1 MTRRRYSAI
10 MSRVLAALTAAAVV
24 YGGALALAPGA
35 VAAQTWNDARTRAL
49 VERATARRAAQ
60 LADTA
65 LVDYQA
71 AAHGYL
77 TFLAQVGEGFPEPPK
92 IVKADELALE
102 VYWRSPDLSKQRI
115 VGRRDTLLLPTDIN
129 YHRDHLGIVQNNFP
143 NIVRLGDGDEVRD
156 VPHPLSAQ
164 GLAVYDYAI
173 TDSLRIQ
180 LPDRAIDV
188 LEVRLRPKDDRVA
201 AAVGA
206 VYIDRDQATVVRM
219 AFSFTRA
226 ALIDKQLEDVS
237 IVLENALIENR
248 FWLPRRQEIE
258 IRRTGSWLDYPARGI
273 IRGRWE
279 ICCYQVNKGL
289 SPAQF
294 TGPEIVQAPRAEQR
308 RYSWKGRI
316 LDSLPPDVR
325 AATDEDVRRVQEEAR
340 SLVRASALARTRG
353 TALSARAVSEFV
365 RVNRV
370 EGLSVGLGIGR
381 RFGGGVLSRVSGRFG
396 FSDHE
401 PKGDFTLGWQRADA
415 SGLQLRVFRSF
426 RDTGD
431 EPETSLL
438 RNTIAAQETGS
449 DYSDPYDARGTS
461 LTLDLGRRL
470 GGRWRLSGGYEWQ
483 DSLGVHATPSR
494 GQYEPTI
501 GAWKLHGPRA
511 SLTFERPTAL
521 SIGGSEIRVA
531 GELRGARVSVDQ
543 RGSEVEDLMFGRGSL
558 SLQID
563 RRFGRARLVA
573 RSSVAGVAGSDL
585 PPQEFVY
592 LGGPTTAPGYEF
604 HELVGRFGASQR
616 VEGRLAVPF
625 PAFSLGRYGNT
636 GGSATLAPFAHA
648 AYVARAVSSARGE
661 RRAGWYPSV
670 GVGLLT
676 VFDLLRFDV
685 ARGFRDGRWSFS
697 VDVIRD
703 FWSIL

>member
-1 MTRRRYSAI
+1 MLRA
-10 MSRVLAALTAAAVV
+10 LAAIRAAVV
-24 YGGALALAPGA
+24 VASGA
-35 VAAQTWNDARTRAL
+35 VALVPSATAAQTWNDPRTRAL

-71 AAHGYL
+71 TAHGYL

-115 VGRRDTLLLPTDIN
+115 IGRRDTLLLPTDIN

-143 NIVRLGDGDEVRD
+143 NIIRLGEGDEVRD
-156 VPHPLSAQ
+156 VPHPLSRQ
-164 GLAVYDYAI
+164 GLAQYDYVI
-173 TDSLRIQ
+173 SDSLKIR

-188 LEVRLRPKDDRVA
+188 LEVRVKPKDDRA
-201 AAVGA
+201 PAAVGA

-237 IVLENALIENR
+237 IVLENSLIDNR

-279 ICCYQVNKGL
+279 ICCYQVNRGL
-289 SPAQF
+289 MRAQF
-294 TGPEIVQAPRAEQR
+294 AGPEIVQAPMSQQR
-308 RYSWKGRI
+308 QYAWKGKI
-316 LDSLPPDVR
+316 LDSLPADVR
-325 AATDEDVRRVQEEAR
+325 VATDDDVRRVQEEAR
-340 SLVRASALARTRG
+340 TLVRATALARTRE
-353 TALSARAVSEFV
+353 TSLSAHAVSDFV

-370 EGLSVGLGIGR
+370 EGLALGLGVGR
-381 RFGGGVLSRVSGRFG
+381 RFGDGFSSRLAGRYG
-396 FSDHE
+396 FSDHQA
-401 PKGDFTLGWQRADA
+401 KGELLVGWQQANA
-415 SGLQLRVFRSF
+415 SGLQLRVFRWF
-426 RDTGD
+426 HDAGD
-431 EPETSLL
+431 EAETSLL
-438 RNTIAAQETGS
+438 RNTIAAQEFGS
-449 DYSDPYDARGTS
+449 DYTDPYDSRGGS
-461 LTLDLGRRL
+461 LTVDFGRRF
-470 GGRWRLSGGYEWQ
+470 GGRWRLTGGYEWQ
-483 DSLGVHATPSR
+483 DSLSVNATPAS

-501 GAWKLHGPRA
+501 AAWKLHGPRA
-511 SLTFERPTAL
+511 TISYERPTTL
-521 SIGGSEIRVA
+521 SFGGWE
-531 GELRGARVSVDQ
+531 ARVS
-543 RGSEVEDLMFGRGSL
+543 SEVRVAHASVEEGANGV
-558 SLQID
+558 QETT
-563 RRFGRARLVA
+563 FGRAWLGVQAERPFGGVRLAA
-573 RSSVAGVAGSDL
+573 RTSVASTIGSDL
-585 PPQEFVY
+585 PRQEFVF
-592 LGGPTTAPGYEF
+592 LGGPTSAPGYEF

-616 VEGRLAVPF
+616 VEGTFSIPF
-625 PAFSLGRYGNT
+625 VALSLGRYGNT
-636 GGSATLAPFAHA
+636 GNRATLAPFAHV
-648 AYVARAVSSARGE
+648 AYVAMVDSSTRAGTGRGV
-661 RRAGWYPSV
+661 GWYPSI

-685 ARGFRDGRWSFS
+685 AKGLRDGRWAFS

>member
-1 MTRRRYSAI
+1 MLRA
-10 MSRVLAALTAAAVV
+10 LAAPIAAVV
-24 YGGALALAPGA
+24 VASGA
-35 VAAQTWNDARTRAL
+35 VTLSPRAAAAQTWNDARTRAL

-143 NIVRLGDGDEVRD
+143 NIIRLGEGDEVRD
-156 VPHPLSAQ
+156 VPHPLSSV
-164 GLAVYDYAI
+164 GLTVYDYAI
-173 TDSLRIQ
+173 SDSLRIQ

-188 LEVRLRPKDDRVA
+188 LEVRVRPKNDRA
-201 AAVGA
+201 PAAVGA

-237 IVLENALIENR
+237 IVLENSLIDGR
-248 FWLPRRQEIE
+248 FWLPRRQEVE

-279 ICCYQVNKGL
+279 ICCYQVNKGFL
-289 SPAQF
+289 PQQF

-308 RYSWKGRI
+308 AHAWKGRI

-325 AATDEDVRRVQEEAR
+325 MATDEDVRRVQEEAR
-340 SLVRASALARTRG
+340 ALVRGAALARTRE
-353 TALSARAVSEFV
+353 TALSARAVSEFA

-370 EGLSVGLGIGR
+370 EGLALGIGVGR
-381 RFGGGVLSRVSGRFG
+381 RFGGGVSSRLTGRFG
-396 FSDHE
+396 FADHE
-401 PKGDFTLGWQRADA
+401 PKGELSVGWQRA
-415 SGLQLRVFRSF
+415 SGAGLSVRAFRSF
-426 RDTGD
+426 RDAGD
-431 EPETSLL
+431 VQETSTV
-438 RNTIAAQETGS
+438 RNTIAAQEFGS
-449 DYSDPYDARGTS
+449 DYTDPYDVRGGS
-461 LTLDLGRRL
+461 LTIAFGQGLD
-470 GGRWRLSGGYEWQ
+470 GRWRLSGGYEWQ
-483 DSLGVHATPSR
+483 DRLSVNATPSQ
-494 GQYEPTI
+494 GQYGPTI
-501 GAWKLHGPRA
+501 AAWKLRGPRA
-511 SLTFERPTAL
+511 TLSFDRPTAL
-521 SIGGSEIRVA
+521 AVGGFESRFSA
-531 GELRGARVSVDQ
+531 ELRGGRVSVDSGG
-543 RGSEVEDLMFGRGSL
+543 RFGSPVSFGRAWLGVQTERPL
-558 SLQID
+558 D
-563 RRFGRARLVA
+563 RARLVLQT
-573 RSSVAGVAGSDL
+573 SVAVTAGADL

-592 LGGPTTAPGYEF
+592 LGGPTTAPGYDF
-604 HELVGRFGASQR
+604 HELVSRFGVSQR
-616 VEGRLAVPF
+616 VEARFPIPF
-625 PAFSLGRYGNT
+625 AAFSLGRYGNS
-636 GGSATLAPFAHA
+636 GRRATLAPFANT
-648 AYVARAVSSARGE
+648 AYLARVEPALASGRQ
-661 RRAGWYPSV
+661 AGWYPSV

-676 VFDLLRFDV
+676 LFDLVRFDV
-685 ARGFRDGRWSFS
+685 AKGLRDGRWSFS